1 MVPPFLDKKGVV
13 AILFGATALR
23 SSNLGG
29 AFNLFFCAPFEP
41 SCLVQTSTSFYHDI
55 QQRILYLI
63 FIDGV

>member
-41 SCLVQTSTSFYHDI
+41 SCLVQTSTSFYQYI
-55 QQRILYLI
+55 Q
-63 FIDGV
+63 